1 MVDIFKPGVNKVFY
15 KSKGFNGGILVTV
28 EMVFPNLVDRI
39 GLYLDE
45 FEEGVYFLEYN
56 FEFLGKYVGVFYENG
71 KKAQVSSFLVVDSTF
86 LGDSGYNN
94 SSGVFIS
101 R

>member
-45 FEEGVYFLEYN
+45 FEDLLLYFPQRYYC
-56 FEFLGKYVGVFYENG
+56 F
-71 KKAQVSSFLVVDSTF
+71 
-86 LGDSGYNN
+86 
-94 SSGVFIS
+94 
-101 R
+101 